1 MSTIMWLGEEACHL
15 DELVGGKAAAL
26 SRFAATYAVPA
37 GFAVPALSPHA
48 PAIAVDV
55 AEAIASAYHALA
67 HRRAKPDV
75 PVAVRSSAIDE
86 DGCDASFAGQHDT
99 YLNIRGYESVVDAV
113 HRCAQSAAS
122 REALAYRA
130 ERGLAADDV
139 RIAVLVQ
146 ELVQSE
152 VSGVAFS
159 ANPITGGRD
168 EVMINASWGLGES
181 IVGGSVTP
189 DTFVVAKRG
198 PEVTSRD
205 IAQKD
210 RMTVL
215 LESGTCEVAVPDELQ
230 SVSSMSDDQ
239 AVQVARLATSLEES
253 AGHPVDIEF
262 AIAEGTLYLLQCRPI
277 TTLG

>member
-26 SRFAATYAVPA
+26 SRFAAKHAVPA
-37 GFAVPALSPHA
+37 GFAVPALSPDA
-48 PAIAVDV
+48 PSIAVDV
-55 AEAIASAYHALA
+55 ADAIVAAYHALA
-67 HRRAKPDV
+67 HRRAKPEV
-75 PVAVRSSAIDE
+75 PVAVRSSALDE
-86 DGCDASFAGQHDT
+86 DSGDASFAGQHDT
-99 YLNIRGYESVVDAV
+99 YLNIRGCNSVVDAV

-122 REALAYRA
+122 REAMAYRA
-130 ERGLAADDV
+130 ERGISMHDV

-146 ELVQSE
+146 ELVHSE
-152 VSGVAFS
+152 VAGVAFS

-168 EVMINASWGLGES
+168 EVMINSSWGLGES

-189 DTFVVAKRG
+189 DMFVVAKQRA
-198 PEVTSRD
+198 EVTSRD

-215 LESGTCEVAVPDELQ
+215 LESGTSEVPVPAELQ
-230 SVSSMSDDQ
+230 SISSLSDEQ
-239 AVQVARLATSLEES
+239 ALQIARLATSLEDG
-253 AGHPVDIEF
+253 AGYPVDIEF

-277 TTLG
+277 TTLR